1 MKTRFFVVASTI
13 ASALAM
19 AGCKQEVKAP
29 EPVRP
34 VLSTVLQPAASGST
48 VAVGTVQP
56 RYETNLGFRVLGRLI
71 ARPVNVGDL
80 VAEGQTIA
88 AIDPTALELAV
99 RSARADLSKA
109 QALLENAIGTEERK
123 RILIKTDATTKQT
136 LDDAE
141 QVRAGAQASTAR
153 ARANLTKA
161 IEQLG
166 YAQVKADFA
175 GVVTAV
181 SAEVGQVVSPGQ
193 SVVTIARPDVR
204 EAVVDIGADFPVPLT
219 VGLPFTVSLQ
229 LLPAVQVQ
237 GQIRE
242 IAPQAD
248 SVTRMR
254 RVRIALNDPPESF
267 RLGSTITARLSNGH
281 SSVLRVP
288 ASAVL
293 KEGAE
298 TFVWV
303 VDRPRQVVPDEG
315 ASVPVSIERASY
327 SGSTASNKDS
337 KSHQQP
343 IDAPTSTVS
352 LHKVDLSEDE
362 GGIRVT
368 GGLTV
373 GARIVTAGIH
383 SLKQGQQVR
392 IEQDATP

>member
-1 MKTRFFVVASTI
+1 MKTRFLVVAGTV
-13 ASALAM
+13 ASALVM
-19 AGCKQEVKAP
+19 AGCKQEAKAP

-34 VLSTVLQPAASGST
+34 VLSAVLQPAASGST

-80 VAEGQTIA
+80 VTKGQTIA
-88 AIDPTALELAV
+88 AIDAVALEFAV
-99 RSARADLSKA
+99 RSAKADLWKA

-123 RILIKTDATTKQT
+123 RILIKADATTKQS

-141 QVRAGAQASTAR
+141 QVRAGAQASA
-153 ARANLTKA
+153 AHASANLAKA

-166 YAQVKADFA
+166 YTQLKADFD

-181 SAEVGQVVSPGQ
+181 SADVGQVVSPSQG
-193 SVVTIARPDVR
+193 VLAVARLDQR

-219 VGLPFTVSLQ
+219 VGLPFSVGLQ
-229 LLPAVQVQ
+229 LLPAVQIQ

-248 SVTRMR
+248 QATRMR

-267 RLGSTITARLSNGH
+267 RLGSTITARLSNDPKP
-281 SSVLRVP
+281 VLRVP

-293 KEGAE
+293 RDGAQ
-298 TFVWV
+298 TSVWV
-303 VDRPRQVVPDEG
+303 V
-315 ASVPVSIERASY
+315 
-327 SGSTASNKDS
+327 
-337 KSHQQP
+337 
-343 IDAPTSTVS
+343 DAPTSTVS
-352 LHKVDLSEDE
+352 LQKVDLSEDE
-362 GGIRVT
+362 RGIRVT
-368 GGLTV
+368 GGLAG

-383 SLKQGQQVR
+383 SLKQGQQIR

>member
-1 MKTRFFVVASTI
+1 MKTRLFVVAGTI

-34 VLSTVLQPAASGST
+34 VLSAVVQPAVSDGT

-88 AIDPTALELAV
+88 EIDPIALELAV
-99 RSARADLSKA
+99 RSAKADLSKA

-123 RILIKTDATTKQT
+123 RILIKTDATTRQT

-141 QVRAGAQASTAR
+141 QVRAGAQASAAR

-161 IEQLG
+161 IEQLS

-175 GVVTAV
+175 GIVTVV
-181 SAEVGQVVSPGQ
+181 SADVGQVVSPGQ
-193 SVVTIARPDVR
+193 SVVNVVRLDVR

-229 LLPAVQVQ
+229 LLPAIQVQ

-248 SVTRMR
+248 QVTRMR

-267 RLGSTITARLSNGH
+267 RLGSTITAMLSDDH

-293 KEGAE
+293 KEGGE
-298 TFVWV
+298 SFVWV
-303 VDRPRQVVPDEG
+303 
-315 ASVPVSIERASY
+315 
-327 SGSTASNKDS
+327 
-337 KSHQQP
+337 
-343 IDAPTSTVS
+343 IDAPKSTVS
-352 LHKVDLSEDE
+352 LHKVGLSEDE

-373 GARIVTAGIH
+373 GERIVTAGIH
-383 SLKQGQQVR
+383 SLKQGQQIR
-392 IEQDATP
+392 IEQDAKP